1 MRGPSLSAGRIYEI
15 WCGDEN
21 PWRPWVKPS
30 PFVGLEGASEGGEG
44 AHPFRRAAPPWG
56 NVDTSWA
63 PVPASTAIV
72 VDLEGADSLWAGLA
86 LAARG
91 YRPVV
96 SINARSAPG
105 EAIDMAPLAS
115 ALREGA
121 RHPLAFHGG
130 SSPRP
135 AFLLD
140 ARRARAERPLVP
152 GAFDNRWVLF
162 PGDLPDAGTL
172 LERGVTS
179 LLAVQRGPT
188 PQPDLHDV
196 LCGYQREGLTL
207 LLFDAAADRPA
218 VRPARL
224 SCSPALV
231 RFARHVARELS
242 STNRQPDGSFG
253 AYVKATR

>member
-1 MRGPSLSAGRIYEI
+1 MSAGRIYEI

-30 PFVGLEGASEGGEG
+30 LFAGLEGASAVEGGEG
-44 AHPFRRAAPPWG
+44 AHPFRRPAPPWA
-56 NVDTSWA
+56 NIDVAWA
-63 PVPASTAIV
+63 PAPASTAIV
-72 VDLEGADSLWAGLA
+72 VDLEGVESLWAGLA

-105 EAIDMAPLAS
+105 EVIDMAPLAA

-121 RHPLAFHGG
+121 RHPLAFQGG
-130 SSPRP
+130 AAPRP

-140 ARRARAERPLVP
+140 ARRARAERPVGP

-162 PGDLPDAGTL
+162 ANDLPPADAL
-172 LERGVTS
+172 LERGVIS
-179 LLAVQRGPT
+179 LLVVQRGPT

-196 LCGYQREGLTL
+196 LCGHEREGLTL
-207 LLFDAAADRPA
+207 LLFDAAADRRA

-224 SCSPALV
+224 ACGPALV
-231 RFARHVARELS
+231 RFARHIARELG

-253 AYVKATR
+253 AYVKESR